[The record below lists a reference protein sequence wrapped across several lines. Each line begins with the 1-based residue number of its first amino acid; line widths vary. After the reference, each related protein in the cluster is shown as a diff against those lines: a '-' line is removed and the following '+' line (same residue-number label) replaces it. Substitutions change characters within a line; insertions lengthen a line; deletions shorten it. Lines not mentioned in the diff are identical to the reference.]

1 MEDER
6 KLNEELEEELDIEVE
21 NEEES
26 NPNETKNEK
35 FIRLAEGRMTKLLSF
50 IRKLDNLSNRN
61 NYEYSDE
68 QVEQMFSAI
77 ESELAEVKSNF
88 MKTNK
93 ENKAFKFK

>member
-6 KLNEELEEELDIEVE
+6 ILNAELEDEFEGEVD

-77 ESELAEVKSNF
+77 ESELAEVKANF
-88 MKTNK
+88 MKSSK
-93 ENKAFKFK
+93 ENKAFKFR